1 MENEPF
7 QSPARVIHPSMSV
20 TIYEQPL
27 NERIRTLLRLDF
39 LFRQVDHNLN
49 DSSHWGSRAAVAT
62 LIDIINVFARSDLRT
77 DLIKELERLAT
88 CLSPLTQSPGDDQE
102 ALANLLPDLDRLID
116 RLHAMPPQVG
126 SNLRE
131 HEFLNAIRQRASIP
145 GGACDFD
152 LPAYHHWLNQ
162 GMEERHNDIRRWR
175 QSLDALRETA
185 ALVIRLVRESG
196 QTAVERAE
204 QGFFQQSLDTSVPYQ
219 LVRVILPKD
228 SPYFAEISGGKHRFT
243 IRFMEQSLHERPQQT
258 GETVE
263 FRLVRCAI

>member
-1 MENEPF
+1 
-7 QSPARVIHPSMSV
+7 MSV
-20 TIYEQPL
+20 TIYELPL

-39 LFRQVDHNLN
+39 LFRQVDHDLT
-49 DSSHWGSRAAVAT
+49 DASHWGSRAAVAT

-88 CLSPLTQSPGDDQE
+88 GLAPLTRRPGVDQQ
-102 ALANLLPDLDRLID
+102 ALAALLGDLDRLID
-116 RLHAMPPQVG
+116 RLHAMPAQVG

-131 HEFLNAIRQRASIP
+131 HEFLNAIRQRAAIP

-162 GMEERHNDIRRWR
+162 DTEARHADIRRWR
-175 QSLDALRETA
+175 GSLDALRETA
-185 ALVIRLVRESG
+185 ALIVRLVRESG
-196 QTAVERAE
+196 QAADERAE
-204 QGFFQQSLDTSVPYQ
+204 QGFFQQALDTQTPYQ
-219 LVRVILPKD
+219 LIRVILPKD
-228 SPYFAEISGGKHRFT
+228 SPCFAEISGGKHRFT

-258 GETVE
+258 TQEVA